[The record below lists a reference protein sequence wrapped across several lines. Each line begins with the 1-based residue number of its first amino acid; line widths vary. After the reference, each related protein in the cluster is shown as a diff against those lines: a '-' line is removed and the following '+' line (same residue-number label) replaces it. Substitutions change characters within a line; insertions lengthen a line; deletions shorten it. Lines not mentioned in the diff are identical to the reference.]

1 MKYFALVFII
11 SFSLLYPLIA
21 QENPPPKIKSNST
34 EWTISRLLNQKT
46 DSVKV
51 LGSPT
56 IVSTK
61 YGKAVEFN
69 GKNDAIF
76 IDKMALAGLEVFTV
90 EMIFNPYS
98 GGNFEQRIFHCG
110 EITNSRVL
118 LELRSVP
125 KGWYF
130 DAFIKAGTER
140 HTLIDS
146 TLVHPHNQWYHVA
159 FVVNHGQLTTYI
171 NGIKELEAK
180 INMSAFFTGRTS
192 IGVRQTENSWFR
204 GMIYKIKIT
213 PKVLSPR
220 QFMKHQAPFR
230 SIKLLKI

>member
-1 MKYFALVFII
+1 MKHLILTVVIFLSTFFIV
-11 SFSLLYPLIA
+11 SSQEYPA
-21 QENPPPKIKSNST
+21 VKINSKST
-34 EWTISRLLNQKT
+34 EWTISNLLNQKT

-56 IVSTK
+56 IVPTK

-69 GKNDAIF
+69 GKDAAIF
-76 IDKMALAGLEVFTV
+76 IDKMPLAGLEVFTI

-130 DAFIKAGTER
+130 DAFIKVGNER

-146 TLVHPHNQWYHVA
+146 TLIHPHNQWYHVA
-159 FVVNHGQLTTYI
+159 FVVNRGQLTTYI
-171 NGIKELEAK
+171 NGKKELEGK
-180 INMSAFFTGRTS
+180 INMTAFFSGKTS
-192 IGVRQTENSWFR
+192 IGVRQTVNSWFK

-213 PKVLSPR
+213 PKVLFPR
-220 QFMKHQAPFR
+220 QFM
-230 SIKLLKI
+230 SY

>member
-1 MKYFALVFII
+1 MKYFTLAFII
-11 SFSLLYPLIA
+11 FFTLSYPVIA
-21 QENPPPKIKSNST
+21 QGNPPPKIKSNST
-34 EWTISRLLNQKT
+34 EWTISRLLKKKT

-56 IVSTK
+56 IVPTK

-69 GKNDAIF
+69 GENAAIF
-76 IDKMALAGLEVFTV
+76 IDKMPLAGLEVFTV

-130 DAFIKAGTER
+130 DAFIKAGTEK

-146 TLVHPHNQWYHVA
+146 TLLHPHNQWCHVA

-171 NGIKELEAK
+171 NGKKELEAK

-192 IGVRQTENSWFR
+192 IGVRQTENSWFK
-204 GMIYKIKIT
+204 GMIYKIKVT
-213 PKVLSPR
+213 PNVLFPR
-220 QFMKHQAPFR
+220 QFMKH
-230 SIKLLKI
+230 

>member
-1 MKYFALVFII
+1 MKYFTLALIVF
-11 SFSLLYPLIA
+11 FTLAYPVIA
-21 QENPPPKIKSNST
+21 QENPPLMIKSHSI
-34 EWTISRLLNQKT
+34 EWTIDRLLKKKM
-46 DSVKV
+46 DSIKV

-56 IVSTK
+56 IVPTK

-69 GKNDAIF
+69 GKDAAIF
-76 IDKMALAGLEVFTV
+76 IDKMPLAGLEAFTV

-130 DAFIKAGTER
+130 DAFIKAGNER

-159 FVVNHGQLTTYI
+159 FVVNHGQLMTYI
-171 NGIKELEAK
+171 NGEKELEGK
-180 INMSAFFTGRTS
+180 INMSAFYTGKTS
-192 IGVRQTENSWFR
+192 IGVRQTENSWFK
-204 GMIYKIKIT
+204 GMIYKIKVT
-213 PKVLSPR
+213 PNVLSPR
-220 QFMKHQAPFR
+220 QFMTH
-230 SIKLLKI
+230 

>member
-1 MKYFALVFII
+1 MKHIILVVIVFWSAFISVSAREI
-11 SFSLLYPLIA
+11 PV
-21 QENPPPKIKSNST
+21 EKINSKPT
-34 EWTISRLLNQKT
+34 EWKICHLLVRKA
-46 DSVKV
+46 DEIKL
-51 LGSPT
+51 LGSPA
-56 IVSTK
+56 IVPAK

-69 GKNDAIF
+69 GKDAAIF
-76 IDKMALAGLEVFTV
+76 IDKMPLAGLEVFTV

-130 DAFIKAGTER
+130 DAFVKAGTER

-146 TLVHPHNQWYHVA
+146 TLIHPHNQWYHAA
-159 FVVNHGQLTTYI
+159 FTVNHGQLTTYI
-171 NGIKELEAK
+171 NGKKELEGK
-180 INMSAFFTGRTS
+180 INMSAFYTGKTS

-213 PKVLSPR
+213 PNVLQPR
-220 QFMKHQAPFR
+220 QFMR
-230 SIKLLKI
+230 Y

>member
-1 MKYFALVFII
+1 MKYFTLVSII
-11 SFSLLYPLIA
+11 SFTLFYSGIA
-21 QENPPPKIKSNST
+21 QENPPSRIKSTST
-34 EWTISRLLNQKT
+34 EWTISRLLKKKIDN
-46 DSVKV
+46 VKV
-51 LGSPT
+51 LGSPLSL
-56 IVSTK
+56 STK

-69 GKNDAIF
+69 GKDAAIF
-76 IDKMALAGLEVFTV
+76 IDKMPLAGLEAFTL

-146 TLVHPHNQWYHVA
+146 TLVHPHDQWYHVA

-171 NGIKELEAK
+171 NGKKELEGK
-180 INMSAFFTGRTS
+180 INMSAFYSGKTS

-213 PKVLSPR
+213 PNVLQPR
-220 QFMKHQAPFR
+220 QFMR
-230 SIKLLKI
+230 Y

>member
-1 MKYFALVFII
+1 MKHSILAII
-11 SFSLLYPLIA
+11 IFWRAFFFVSA
-21 QENPPPKIKSNST
+21 QAILPVKINSKPT
-34 EWTISRLLNQKT
+34 EWAISNLLNQKT

-51 LGSPT
+51 LGSPI
-56 IVSTK
+56 IVPTK

-69 GKNDAIF
+69 GKNDAI
-76 IDKMALAGLEVFTV
+76 IVDKMPLAGLEVFTV
-90 EMIFNPYS
+90 EMIFNPYN

-130 DAFIKAGTER
+130 DAFIKAGNEK

-146 TLVHPHNQWYHVA
+146 TLIHPHNQWYHVA
-159 FVVNHGQLTTYI
+159 FVVNRGQLTTYI
-171 NGIKELEAK
+171 NGRKELEAK
-180 INMSAFFTGRTS
+180 INMTAFFSGKTS
-192 IGVRQTENSWFR
+192 IGVRQTENSWFK

-213 PKVLSPR
+213 PNVLSPR
-220 QFMKHQAPFR
+220 QFMKH
-230 SIKLLKI
+230 

>member
-1 MKYFALVFII
+1 MKYFALVFIVFFI
-11 SFSLLYPLIA
+11 LAYPGIA
-21 QENPPPKIKSNST
+21 QENPPLMIKSHSI
-34 EWTISRLLNQKT
+34 EWTINRLLKKKM

-56 IVSTK
+56 IVPTK

-69 GKNDAIF
+69 GKDAAIF
-76 IDKMALAGLEVFTV
+76 IDKMPLAGLEAFTV

-130 DAFIKAGTER
+130 DAFIKAGNER

-171 NGIKELEAK
+171 NGEKELEGK
-180 INMSAFFTGRTS
+180 INMSAFYTGKTS
-192 IGVRQTENSWFR
+192 IGVRQTENSWFK
-204 GMIYKIKIT
+204 GMIYKIKVT
-213 PKVLSPR
+213 PNVLSPR
-220 QFMKHQAPFR
+220 QFMTH
-230 SIKLLKI
+230 

>member
-1 MKYFALVFII
+1 MLFL
-11 SFSLLYPLIA
+11 STFSIVSA
-21 QENPPPKIKSNST
+21 QEYLAVKINSKPT
-34 EWTISRLLNQKT
+34 EWTISSLLNQKT

-56 IVSTK
+56 TVSTK

-76 IDKMALAGLEVFTV
+76 IDKMPLAGLEVFTV

-118 LELRSVP
+118 LELRSVS

-130 DAFIKAGTER
+130 DAFIKAGIGK

-146 TLVHPHNQWYHVA
+146 TLIHPHNQWCHVA

-171 NGIKELEAK
+171 NGKKELEGK
-180 INMSAFFTGRTS
+180 INMTIFFSGKTS
-192 IGVRQTENSWFR
+192 IGVRQTENSWFK
-204 GMIYKIKIT
+204 GIIYKIKIT

-220 QFMKHQAPFR
+220 QFMKH
-230 SIKLLKI
+230 